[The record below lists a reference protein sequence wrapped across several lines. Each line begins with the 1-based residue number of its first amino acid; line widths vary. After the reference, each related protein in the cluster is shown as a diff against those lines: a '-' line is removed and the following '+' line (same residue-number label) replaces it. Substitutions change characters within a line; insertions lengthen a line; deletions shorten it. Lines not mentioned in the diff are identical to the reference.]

1 MAQEIKNNVTRQKG
15 GQWRSRLSLLLL
27 PFAVALAVT
36 AFALQSVASRAP
48 VEPEIPSQSRN
59 DKTHVFLERA
69 DRLYTLRTDTFQIL
83 VGDVL
88 FRKEG
93 MYMYCDSAHFYPDNS
108 LKAYGNV
115 RMEQGDTLF
124 VYADSLWYDNNTELA
139 TLYSDWDKKVRLI
152 NRDVMLETDEFYYDM
167 AIELGYYEVGGVLTD
182 ASNRLKS
189 LFGEYS
195 PATKDANFYTNVELT
210 SLRRGDTLIIL
221 TDTLN
226 YNTDTHIALLTT
238 FSKIINKDGVI
249 FTTDGIYNTETD
261 VAELF
266 DRSMV
271 VMKRGNTL
279 TGDTLFY
286 DNKLGYGEAFGNM
299 ILTDSVRQTT
309 LMGDYGFYNEL
320 TDSMFVTGHALAMEH
335 SRPDTLYLHGDTIRG
350 FKVYLPEEEINDT
363 TFLAADST
371 HYMIIEP
378 KVRFYRVDLQGI
390 CDSMTFIQ
398 LDSTMYMDKHPIVW
412 NENRQIFGNEIQVH
426 LNDSAVDRITLPNNA
441 FSAEVIEEGYFNQL
455 KGREMVAFLDS
466 GELRHLDVN
475 GNVMAISFPMEDDS
489 TYNKVVSMES
499 SYLAADF
506 RDQAL
511 ERMKVWPQVKTVVTP
526 LYLAKKAI
534 FYLPG
539 FQWYEALRPIDPPD
553 VFIVPP
559 EMVAL
564 MSQPEEQ
571 TLRGTD
577 MKKPVKKE
585 IPPGR
590 RVIIR
595 PLPFEMRD
603 SVVFTLDSITGDT
616 IGVDTLKIK
625 VVLPRESKNNPL
637 PAADALVEVL
647 DSLGLTVPGDSI
659 DILNGPATMNDSIS
673 VGVPDSTAVIPS
685 DTTGVALPGDLTVPA
700 DSLPTGPEVC
710 PETTSPPEIVD
721 PDLSHPSVP
730 TQPSQ
735 DFSHHHAIPINEP
748 RERFAAVP
756 RRQPLQFLCG

>member
-1 MAQEIKNNVTRQKG
+1 MAKEINDTDSIKRKQNS
-15 GQWRSRLSLLLL
+15 RSRLSLLLL
-27 PFAVALAVT
+27 PIAVALAAT
-36 AFALQSVASRAP
+36 AFTLQMGATRAP
-48 VEPEIPSQSRN
+48 IDPEIPTQSRDN
-59 DKTHVFLERA
+59 KDRVFLERA
-69 DRLYTLRTDTFQIL
+69 ERLYTLRTDSFQIL

-88 FRKEG
+88 FRKQG

-124 VYADSLWYDNNTELA
+124 VYADSLWYDNETELA
-139 TLYSDWDKKVRLI
+139 TLYSEWDKKVRLI

-189 LFGEYS
+189 VFGEYS

-210 SLRRGDTLIIL
+210 SLSRGDTLVIL

-249 FTTDGIYNTETD
+249 YTSDGIYNTETD
-261 VAELF
+261 VAELY

-286 DNKLGYGEAFGNM
+286 DKKLGYGEAFGNM

-309 LMGDYGFYNEL
+309 LLGDYGFYNEL

-363 TFLAADST
+363 TFLAEDST

-378 KVRFYRVDLQGI
+378 RVRFYRIDLQGI

-426 LNDSAVDRITLPNNA
+426 LNDSTVDRITLPNNA
-441 FSAEVIEEGYFNQL
+441 FSAEVIEEGYYNQL
-455 KGREMVAFLDS
+455 SGREMVAFLDS

-475 GNVMAISFPMEDDS
+475 GNVMAVSFPMEEDS
-489 TYNKVVSMES
+489 TYNKVVSLES

-506 RDQAL
+506 KDQTL
-511 ERMKVWPQVKTVVTP
+511 ERMKVWPQTKTVVTP

-534 FYLPG
+534 FFLPG
-539 FQWYEALRPIDPPD
+539 FRWFEILRPIDPPD
-553 VFIVPP
+553 VFNVPA
-559 EMVAL
+559 EMEAL
-564 MSQPEEQ
+564 MNEPEAQ
-571 TLRGTD
+571 TLRSSD
-577 MKKPVKKE
+577 LKKPTKKE
-585 IPPGR
+585 VPPGR

-603 SVVFTLDSITGDT
+603 SLVYTLDSITGDT
-616 IGVDTLKIK
+616 IAVDTMRIK
-625 VVLPRESKNNPL
+625 VILPRET
-637 PAADALVEVL
+637 PANTTDVPDALEQLSMTVNA
-647 DSLGLTVPGDSI
+647 DSLNLGKPMWDADS
-659 DILNGPATMNDSIS
+659 LLS
-673 VGVPDSTAVIPS
+673 VPDSVFPVDSSSET
-685 DTTGVALPGDLTVPA
+685 LPDSIGLPA
-700 DSLPTGPEVC
+700 PEVC
-710 PETTSPPEIVD
+710 PEDTTPPEIFPGSPQRQD
-721 PDLSHPSVP
+721 PETEHSDISHILG
-730 TQPSQ
+730 TRFNDQ
-735 DFSHHHAIPINEP
+735 
-748 RERFAAVP
+748 RERLAAVS
-756 RRQPLQFLCG
+756 RRQPLQFLRRGQRGQKA